1 LSGAMTPLLWF
12 FEVLAV
18 AAFVMEAF
26 AFVDVLRRPTGAFP
40 AVGKLTKP
48 LWTIILGVAAVVGLG
63 TAALGSLTTLI
74 GLLPIA
80 AFVAAAVYL
89 TDVRPKVKEFR
100 RGTSSGPYGP
110 W

>member
-1 LSGAMTPLLWF
+1 MTPLLWF
-12 FEVLAV
+12 FEALAV
-18 AAFVMEAF
+18 AAFVTEAF

-48 LWTIILGVAAVVGLG
+48 LWTIITGVAAVVGLG
-63 TAALGSLTTLI
+63 AVVIGGVATLV
-74 GLLPIA
+74 GFLPII

-89 TDVRPKVKEFR
+89 TDVRPKVKDFR

>member
-1 LSGAMTPLLWF
+1 LAGAMTPLFWF
-12 FEVLAV
+12 FELLAV

-26 AFVDVLRRPTGAFP
+26 AFVDVLRRPAGAFP

-48 LWTIILGVAAVVGLG
+48 LWTIILGVSAVVGLG
-63 TAALGSLTTLI
+63 SAVIGGVATLI
-74 GLLPIA
+74 GFLPII

>member
-1 LSGAMTPLLWF
+1 MTPLFWF

-48 LWTIILGVAAVVGLG
+48 LWTIITGVAAVVGLG
-63 TAALGSLTTLI
+63 AVVI
-74 GLLPIA
+74 GGVATFVSFLPII

-89 TDVRPKVKEFR
+89 TDVRPKVKDFR